1 MRAPLVAALLRVTH
15 DIAGQKSAIRPSLPV
30 MPLCPRPVRQQ
41 LTSGLHLADE
51 KGRDRDVTTDV
62 RSFMSYSKIDGID
75 LEIQFATK
83 FAQKDGKWA
92 MDLTKRNMKQLYDDS
107 GYSWC
112 DADKKEELID
122 HGGAARFLIV
132 RKKRTERDDSHSPVA
147 FAHFR
152 FTLQGEAVG
161 VEGGQVGSLVLLSS
175 LLACEA
181 VPEYEEYAHIC
192 ATANS
197 LRSTS
202 WICKWNLKFSARGSG
217 AI

>member
-1 MRAPLVAALLRVTH
+1 MGVCARTPCCCPFARHPQHRLPGKPFLPAPLPVT
-15 DIAGQKSAIRPSLPV
+15 
-30 MPLCPRPVRQQ
+30 PLCPRPLRKR
-41 LTSGLHLADE
+41 LTSGLPLADE

-83 FAQKDGKWA
+83 FVQKDGKWA
-92 MDLTKRNMKQLYDDS
+92 MDLTKRNMRQLYDDS

-181 VPEYEEYAHIC
+181 VPGHEEDTNMCAA
-192 ATANS
+192 ATACA
-197 LRSTS
+197 LRHG
-202 WICKWNLKFSARGSG
+202 SASG
-217 AI
+217 T